1 MFAWSIERNRM
12 KYFCLVLVIGAV
24 HAENREIGVLGGG
37 AFLPGVPVQGAAVS
51 VSAGLQPGPAA
62 GAFFGQDLYSR
73 VSGEIRYLF
82 ELRNLRLTSG
92 GASATFS
99 GRAHVLQY
107 ELQYHLRPRS
117 ERVRPFLAVGGGMKL
132 FQGTGEENA
141 YQPLMQYAYLTH
153 TRELKPLLTV
163 GAGFKMHLARRMILH
178 VDLRD
183 QITGFPS
190 KTITPAPGM
199 AIKGW
204 LHDFVPTVGL
214 SWAL

>member
-1 MFAWSIERNRM
+1 M
-12 KYFCLVLVIGAV
+12 KYFCFLLAIGAV
-24 HAENREIGVLGGG
+24 HAQNREIGVLGGG
-37 AFLPGVPVQGAAVS
+37 AFLPGVPVQGAPVS
-51 VSAGLQPGPAA
+51 VSAGRGPGPAA
-62 GAFFGQDLYSR
+62 GAFFGQDLYSHF
-73 VSGEIRYLF
+73 SGEIRYLF
-82 ELRNLRLTSG
+82 ELRNLRLESG
-92 GASATFS
+92 GASASFS

-107 ELQYHLRPRS
+107 EIQYHLRPRS

-132 FQGTGEENA
+132 FQGSGEEAA

-153 TRELKPLLTV
+153 TQELKPLLSI
-163 GAGFKMHLARRMILH
+163 GAGIKFLMARRMVLH

-190 KTITPAPGM
+190 RTIAPAPGM
-199 AIKGW
+199 TIKGW

>member
-1 MFAWSIERNRM
+1 M

-24 HAENREIGVLGGG
+24 HAQNREIGVLGGG
-37 AFLPGVPVQGAAVS
+37 AFLPGVPLQGAAAS

-92 GASATFS
+92 GASASFS

-141 YQPLMQYAYLTH
+141 YQRMSSEGWCIQWESTPPEQKSEFCSLGS
-153 TRELKPLLTV
+153 REGRKLNPGSLSTKPSL
-163 GAGFKMHLARRMILH
+163 
-178 VDLRD
+178 
-183 QITGFPS
+183 
-190 KTITPAPGM
+190 
-199 AIKGW
+199 GW
-204 LHDFVPTVGL
+204 
-214 SWAL
+214 